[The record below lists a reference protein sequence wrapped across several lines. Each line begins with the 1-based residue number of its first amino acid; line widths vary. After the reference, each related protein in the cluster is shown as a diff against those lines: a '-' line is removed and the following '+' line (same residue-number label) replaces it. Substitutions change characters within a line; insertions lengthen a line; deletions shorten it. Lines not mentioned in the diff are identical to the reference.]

1 MRNGSQLFIALCAA
15 ALGAETY
22 RISGNTINFSILLI
36 LFFSTLFIY
45 NAAKMSLSIFDNTGT
60 GENTF
65 QVQGN
70 TISVVTCMVSI
81 IILFGL
87 LTACNWIQILIFILT
102 SVLSLCYMMP
112 FKKNGIPIK
121 GLRNN
126 LALKNIILSLTWAS
140 ATVLFPLSQ
149 DAHYLTI
156 NEIIFMFCRRF
167 FFIYALTVIYDL
179 RDLAADKKAGMQ
191 TIALRFGEPATKLL
205 SLIALAFFLFFTFTD
220 PSLALEENKPLIAA
234 LLASAVFAAIIS
246 LNTHNLRKKSYYSF
260 VVDSA
265 MAMQFLFVFLFR
277 YV

>member
-1 MRNGSQLFIALCAA
+1 MLNGSQLFIALCAA
-15 ALGAETY
+15 ALGAESY
-22 RISGNTINFSILLI
+22 QISGNPVNFHVLII

-45 NAAKMSLSIFDNTGT
+45 NAAKLNLSIFNKLDT
-60 GENTF
+60 GENLY

-87 LTACNWIQILIFILT
+87 LTACNWIQILVFIFT

-112 FKKNGIPIK
+112 FKKNGIRVK

-126 LALKNIILSLTWAS
+126 LALKNVILSLTWAS

-149 DAHYLTI
+149 DGHYLTT
-156 NEIIFMFCRRF
+156 NEIIFIFFRRF

-179 RDLAADKKAGMQ
+179 KDLASDKKAGMQ
-191 TIALRFGEPATKLL
+191 TIALRFGEPATKLV
-205 SLIALAFFLFFTFTD
+205 SLCALAIFLLFTFTD
-220 PSLALEENKPLIAA
+220 PSLALEDNKPLIAA
-234 LLASAVFAAIIS
+234 LVASAVFAAIIT

-265 MAMQFLFVFLFR
+265 MAIQFLFVLLFR